1 MIVQD
6 LGQMAYRAAWAAQD
20 EAHAA
25 VVAGGDERV
34 LLVEHPAVITFGRRS
49 GQEKHLLAS
58 SQRLGELGVE
68 VVHSDRGGDV
78 TFHGLGQLVAYP
90 IVRLIDHR
98 LSVGGFVHRLEDVV
112 LAVLAELGVT
122 AHKDPAAIGLWVQR
136 PGQAGESAK
145 ICALGVRVRRG
156 VSLHGIALNV
166 KTDLRYFELI
176 VPCGLVDRT
185 VTSLQQLLGPGAPDM
200 AKVKEVLARQM
211 CEAFAMDA

>member
-1 MIVQD
+1 
-6 LGQMAYRAAWAAQD
+6 
-20 EAHAA
+20 
-25 VVAGGDERV
+25 
-34 LLVEHPAVITFGRRS
+34 
-49 GQEKHLLAS
+49 
-58 SQRLGELGVE
+58 
-68 VVHSDRGGDV
+68 
-78 TFHGLGQLVAYP
+78 
-90 IVRLIDHR
+90 
-98 LSVGGFVHRLEDVV
+98 VV

-200 AKVKEVLARQM
+200 AKVKEVLARRM